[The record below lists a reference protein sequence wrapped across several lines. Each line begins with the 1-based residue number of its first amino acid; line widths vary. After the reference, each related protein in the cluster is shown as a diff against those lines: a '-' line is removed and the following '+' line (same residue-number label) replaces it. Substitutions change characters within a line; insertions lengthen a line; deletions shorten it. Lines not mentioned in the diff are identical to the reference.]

1 MRRHGSVA
9 SAAGLGVRGHACWI
23 YGDDLEFTSGAY
35 AFLQDGVDL
44 GQRLLYVGSGSVQ
57 KLRFDLDGL
66 PDVELLLDDGTL
78 RIMPLELVY
87 DTLGPADPMAR
98 LSMYATAT
106 ETALQDGFTG
116 LRVVGDCTALV
127 GDPEQWE
134 QHVRWE
140 AVAERYMARNPMAA
154 LCCYDRRVL
163 PEELLSDLACVH
175 RSSHAPDCTARFRL
189 YAGRDG
195 LGLAGEVDG
204 FSAGDLGRLLRLSA
218 PDRGDVALELDQLE
232 FIDHHG
238 VLAIA
243 DHAREL
249 GRQGRALKVLGAP
262 RSFDRL
268 AGLLQADL

>member
-9 SAAGLGVRGHACWI
+9 CATGLGVRGHACWT
-23 YGDDLEFTSGAY
+23 YGDDLEFISGAY
-35 AFLQDGVDL
+35 DFLRDGVDL
-44 GQRLLYVGSGSVQ
+44 GQRLLYVGSGGVQ
-57 KLRFDLDGL
+57 KLRFDLDGF
-66 PDVELLLDDGTL
+66 PGVELLLDDGTL

-87 DTLGPADPMAR
+87 DTGQIADPMAR
-98 LSMYATAT
+98 LAMYASAT
-106 ETALQDGFTG
+106 ETALRDGFTG
-116 LRVVGDCTALV
+116 LRVVADCTPLV
-127 GDPEQWE
+127 SEPEQWE
-134 QHVRWE
+134 QHLRWE
-140 AVAERYMARNPMAA
+140 AVAERFMARNPMAA

-163 PEELLSDLACVH
+163 PDSVLSDLACVH
-175 RSSHAPDCTARFRL
+175 RSAHGPDFAAKFRL

-204 FSAGDLGRLLRLSA
+204 FTAGDLGRLLRLAA
-218 PDRGDVALELDQLE
+218 PERGDVALELDELD
-232 FIDHHG
+232 FIDQHG

-249 GRQGRALKVLGAP
+249 GTEGRSLTVLGAP